1 MMRTYHLMDD
11 ISLAIRV
18 LERLPLLL
26 IMGAALII
34 GCAMRELR

>member
-1 MMRTYHLMDD
+1 MRTYHLMDD

-18 LERLPLLL
+18 LERLPLIL

-34 GCAMRELR
+34 GLAMREFQ